1 LEVLTKDGLTYY
13 HNKIKNA
20 FVKQSDLDTAIAN
33 KLDTIDWVTE
43 IGDAYVTPE
52 QVEDIISQA
61 DLDGYMPKTGGTF
74 TGTVNGVT
82 PTSGDNSTK
91 LATTAYVQG
100 ALSGIS
106 LSGYMPKSGGTF
118 TGNVSGVTPTAGD
131 NSTKFATTAYV

>member
-1 LEVLTKDGLTYY
+1 
-13 HNKIKNA
+13 
-20 FVKQSDLDTAIAN
+20 
-33 KLDTIDWVTE
+33 
-43 IGDAYVTPE
+43 
-52 QVEDIISQA
+52 
-61 DLDGYMPKTGGTF
+61 MPKTGGTF

-131 NSTKFATTAYV
+131 NSTKFATTAYVQGELGSYTVFDADGKLVFPDGTKVWIELPT